1 MDTILDRKLI
11 LELWREI
18 NFCRSIYKKTLF
30 TEVEICAS
38 IVQKIYPKKG
48 KVMDNIA
55 TSTSFTLFISKYH
68 VTRVLGHLSFP

>member
-18 NFCRSIYKKTLF
+18 NFCRKIYKITLF
-30 TEVEICAS
+30 TEVGICAT
-38 IVQKIYPKKG
+38 IIRNKYTKKE

-55 TSTSFTLFISKYH
+55 TSTPFTLFISKYH